1 MYIKNWDDFQKA
13 AEDIYV
19 SSPDSTR
26 YVHQFH
32 GVDGEL
38 ILKVTNDQSIVQ
50 YKTNQ
55 ATDLKKFINLN
66 TVLMSQMQNRSLEPE
81 NPSTEQPIVPAAIDS
96 PQISETPTNT
106 TTKSK
111 GKKNKKKKGN
121 K

>member
-1 MYIKNWDDFQKA
+1 MYIKNWDNFQKA
-13 AEDIYV
+13 AEDIYI
-19 SSPDSTR
+19 SSPDNTR

-32 GVDGEL
+32 GIDGEL
-38 ILKVTNDQSIVQ
+38 ILKIVQ

-81 NPSTEQPIVPAAIDS
+81 HPSTEQPIVSAAVDS

-106 TTKSK
+106 TAKSK